1 MKRTALLMHI
11 PEQEAP
17 EKTSEFVTAVSQVAS
32 YDGQLYLN
40 IDLFYK
46 DVLKARYFADRMT
59 HACHVDGSWRTCKMY
74 NIARICMGKTVLKG
88 NETYFHHD
96 EWKWNS
102 TKDDN
107 IAYEYLG
114 KNLET
119 YEDDIGRTKYLNAIE
134 RKGKRIDEMMNRVPA
149 LPKDLENWLERK
161 VFTENYLFMKRK
173 KNRTD
178 YVCTSCG
185 HKGWKKI
192 GWKRNENTTCP
203 HCGAPVIAS
212 LRNGMIQRREPV
224 VVLQTMRE
232 NEWVERQLRAVCTW
246 AFEKKEI
253 EILEDIRAIIP
264 KNHTWGNVWYG
275 TYQEQDEFCQEFW
288 DTNRGNKRFYESYL
302 YPENLQE
309 VLPYGKLQHSGLDIL
324 ANKCKKINVNYFIT
338 TYHRRPWMEYWI
350 KAGLYRLA
358 TEVTR
363 IYGMWGNPKYIRTD
377 CKKLTENLRLNGN
390 RLHRLREIDG
400 GLDALEWLQYEEKRE
415 LSGKKIKISR
425 ESLEFLSAK
434 RVDTEDC
441 QKILNEL
448 GSVNRMVNYMKK
460 QKTSPNSV
468 AQIWADYLKMAQ
480 NEGLDV
486 TDDIVRLPKDLKA
499 RHDELV
505 ERINARRDAERVK
518 KEAEKYERL
527 DKKIV
532 KHLPEAKRYFWE
544 NKDYMIIPAG
554 RCEELINE
562 GKTLHHCVGAS
573 TRYMEKMAA
582 GESWILFLRKKKELE
597 KPYYTIEIS
606 MEDDKILQ
614 WYSEYDRKPDE
625 KQIKKIL
632 DAFKKSIRQ
641 KPERI
646 QIAV

>member
-46 DVLKARYFADRMT
+46 GVLKARYFADRMT

-102 TKDDN
+102 TKDNN

-119 YEDDIGRTKYLNAIE
+119 YENDIGRTKYLNAIE

-224 VVLQTMRE
+224 VVLQTMGE

-246 AFEKKEI
+246 DFGKKEI

-275 TYQEQDEFCQEFW
+275 TYREQDEFCQEFW
-288 DTNRGNKRFYESYL
+288 DTNRENKRFYESYL

-309 VLPYGKLQHSGLDIL
+309 VLPYGNLQHSGLDIL

-338 TYHRRPWMEYWI
+338 TYHGRSWMEYWI

-358 TEVTR
+358 MEVTGG
-363 IYGMWGNPKYIRTD
+363 YGMWGNPSYIKED
-377 CKKLTENLRLNGN
+377 EKKLSLCLRINGD
-390 RLHRLREIDG
+390 RVYRLRKLDG
-400 GLDALEWLQYEEKRE
+400 GLNALKWLQYEQET
-415 LSGKKIKISR
+415 GKKISQ
-425 ESLEFLSAK
+425 ESLEFLNGRAPEPS
-434 RVDTEDC
+434 DC
-441 QKILNEL
+441 REILKCL

-460 QKTSPNSV
+460 QKIAPSTLLETWN
-468 AQIWADYLKMAQ
+468 DYLRMAAG
-480 NEGLDV
+480 EGMDV
-486 TDDIVRLPKDLKA
+486 NDDIVRLPKDLKA

-505 ERINARRDAERVK
+505 ERINGRKEEKRLKE
-518 KEAEKYERL
+518 EAEKYRKL
-527 DKKIV
+527 NQKIME
-532 KHLPEAKRYFWE
+532 HLPEVKRYFWE
-544 NKDYMIIPAG
+544 NKDYIIIPAG
-554 RCEELINE
+554 KCEELVTE
-562 GKTLHHCVGAS
+562 GRKLHHCVGAS
-573 TRYMEKMAA
+573 TNYMEKMAE
-582 GESWILFLRKKKELE
+582 GKSWILFLRKKEDIK
-597 KPYYTIEIS
+597 KPYYTVEIS
-606 MEDDKILQ
+606 MEDDRIIQ
-614 WYSEYDRKPDE
+614 WYSEYDRKPDS
-625 KQIKKIL
+625 KKIQKVL
-632 DAFKKSIRQ
+632 KTFKDSIK

-646 QIAV
+646 RVAV

>member
-46 DVLKARYFADRMT
+46 GVLKARYFADRMT
-59 HACHVDGSWRTCKMY
+59 HACHVDGSWRTCKIY

-102 TKDDN
+102 TKDNN

-149 LPKDLENWLERK
+149 LPKDLETWLEQK
-161 VFTENYLFMKRK
+161 VFTENYLFMQRK

-185 HKGWKKI
+185 HKSWKKI

-224 VVLQTMRE
+224 VVLQTMGE

-246 AFEKKEI
+246 DFGKKEI

-275 TYQEQDEFCQEFW
+275 TYREQDEFCQEFW
-288 DTNRGNKRFYESYL
+288 DTNRENKRFYESYL

-309 VLPYGKLQHSGLDIL
+309 VLPYGNLQHSGLDIL

-338 TYHRRPWMEYWI
+338 TYHGRSWMEYWI

-358 TEVTR
+358 MEVTGV
-363 IYGMWGNPKYIRTD
+363 YGMWGNPSYIKED
-377 CKKLTENLRLNGN
+377 EKKLSLCLRINGD
-390 RLHRLREIDG
+390 RVYRLRKLDG
-400 GLDALEWLQYEEKRE
+400 GLNALKWLQYEQET
-415 LSGKKIKISR
+415 GKKISQ
-425 ESLEFLSAK
+425 ESLEFLNGRAPEPS
-434 RVDTEDC
+434 DC
-441 QKILNEL
+441 REILKCL

-460 QKTSPNSV
+460 QKIAPSTLLETWN
-468 AQIWADYLKMAQ
+468 DYLRMAAG
-480 NEGLDV
+480 EGMDV
-486 TDDIVRLPKDLKA
+486 NDDIVRLPKDLKA

-505 ERINARRDAERVK
+505 ERINGRKEEKRLKE
-518 KEAEKYERL
+518 EAEKYRKL
-527 DKKIV
+527 NQKIME
-532 KHLPEAKRYFWE
+532 HLPEVKRYFWE
-544 NKDYMIIPAG
+544 NKDYIIIPAG
-554 RCEELINE
+554 KCEELVTE
-562 GKTLHHCVGAS
+562 GRKLHHCVGAS
-573 TRYMEKMAA
+573 TNYMEKMAE
-582 GESWILFLRKKKELE
+582 GKSWILFLRKKEDIK
-597 KPYYTIEIS
+597 KPYYTVEIS
-606 MEDDKILQ
+606 MEDDRIIQ
-614 WYSEYDRKPDE
+614 WYSEYDRKPDS
-625 KQIKKIL
+625 KKIKKVL
-632 DAFKKSIRQ
+632 DAFKRNVKKS
-641 KPERI
+641 ERI
-646 QIAV
+646 KVAV

>member
-46 DVLKARYFADRMT
+46 GVLKARYFADRMT

-102 TKDDN
+102 TKDNN

-119 YEDDIGRTKYLNAIE
+119 YENDIGRTKYLNAIE

-149 LPKDLENWLERK
+149 LPKDLETWLEQK
-161 VFTENYLFMKRK
+161 VFTENYLFMQRK

-185 HKGWKKI
+185 HKSWKKI

-224 VVLQTMRE
+224 IVLQTMGE

-246 AFEKKEI
+246 DFGKKEI

-275 TYQEQDEFCQEFW
+275 TYREQDEFCQEFW
-288 DTNRGNKRFYESYL
+288 DTNRENKRFYESYL

-309 VLPYGKLQHSGLDIL
+309 VLPYGNLQHSGLDIL

-338 TYHRRPWMEYWI
+338 TYHGRSWMEYWI

-358 TEVTR
+358 MEVTGV
-363 IYGMWGNPKYIRTD
+363 YGMWGNPSYIKED
-377 CKKLTENLRLNGN
+377 EKKLSLCLRINGD
-390 RLHRLREIDG
+390 RVYRLRKLDG
-400 GLDALEWLQYEEKRE
+400 GLNALKWLQYEQET
-415 LSGKKIKISR
+415 GKKISQ
-425 ESLEFLSAK
+425 ESLEFLNGRAPEPS
-434 RVDTEDC
+434 DC
-441 QKILNEL
+441 REILKCL

-460 QKTSPNSV
+460 QKIAPSTLLETWN
-468 AQIWADYLKMAQ
+468 DYLRMAAG
-480 NEGLDV
+480 EGMDV
-486 TDDIVRLPKDLKA
+486 NDDIVRLPKDLKA

-505 ERINARRDAERVK
+505 ERINGRKEEKRLKE
-518 KEAEKYERL
+518 EAEKYRKL
-527 DKKIV
+527 NQKIME
-532 KHLPEAKRYFWE
+532 HLPEVKRYFWE
-544 NKDYMIIPAG
+544 NKDYIIIPAG
-554 RCEELINE
+554 KCEELVTE
-562 GKTLHHCVGAS
+562 GRKLHHCVGAS
-573 TRYMEKMAA
+573 TNYMEKMAE
-582 GESWILFLRKKKELE
+582 GKSWILFLRKKEDIK
-597 KPYYTIEIS
+597 KPYYTVEIS
-606 MEDDKILQ
+606 MEDDRIIQ
-614 WYSEYDRKPDE
+614 WYSEYDRKPDS
-625 KQIKKIL
+625 KKIQKVL
-632 DAFKKSIRQ
+632 KTFKDSIK

-646 QIAV
+646 RAAV

>member
-46 DVLKARYFADRMT
+46 GVLKARYFADRMT

-102 TKDDN
+102 TKDNN

-149 LPKDLENWLERK
+149 LPKDLETWLEQK
-161 VFTENYLFMKRK
+161 VFTENYLFMQRK

-185 HKGWKKI
+185 HKSWKKI

-212 LRNGMIQRREPV
+212 LRNGMIQKREPV
-224 VVLQTMRE
+224 VVLQTMGE

-246 AFEKKEI
+246 DFGKKEI

-275 TYQEQDEFCQEFW
+275 TYREQDEFCQEFW
-288 DTNRGNKRFYESYL
+288 DTNRENKRFYESYL

-309 VLPYGKLQHSGLDIL
+309 VLPYGNLQHSGLDIL

-338 TYHRRPWMEYWI
+338 TYHGRSWMEYWI

-358 TEVTR
+358 MEVTGV
-363 IYGMWGNPKYIRTD
+363 YGMWGNPSYIKED
-377 CKKLTENLRLNGN
+377 EKKLSLCLRINGD
-390 RLHRLREIDG
+390 RVYRLRKLDG
-400 GLDALEWLQYEEKRE
+400 GINALKWLQYEQET
-415 LSGKKIKISR
+415 GKKITQ
-425 ESLEFLSAK
+425 ESLEFLNGRAPEPS
-434 RVDTEDC
+434 DC
-441 QKILNEL
+441 REILKCL

-460 QKTSPNSV
+460 QKIAPSTLPETWN
-468 AQIWADYLKMAQ
+468 DYLRMAAG
-480 NEGLDV
+480 EGMDV
-486 TDDIVRLPKDLKA
+486 NDDIVRLPKDLKA

-505 ERINARRDAERVK
+505 ERINGRKEEKRLKE
-518 KEAEKYERL
+518 EAEKYRKL
-527 DKKIV
+527 NQKIME
-532 KHLPEAKRYFWE
+532 HLPEVKRYFWE
-544 NKDYMIIPAG
+544 NKDYIIIPAG
-554 RCEELINE
+554 KCEELVTE
-562 GKTLHHCVGAS
+562 GRKLHHCVGAS
-573 TRYMEKMAA
+573 TNYMEKMAE
-582 GESWILFLRKKKELE
+582 GKSWILFLRKKEDIK
-597 KPYYTIEIS
+597 KPYYTVEIS
-606 MEDDKILQ
+606 MEDDRIIQ
-614 WYSEYDRKPDE
+614 WYSEYDRKPDS
-625 KQIKKIL
+625 KKIKKVL
-632 DAFKKSIRQ
+632 DAFKRNVKKS
-641 KPERI
+641 ERI
-646 QIAV
+646 KVAV

>member
-46 DVLKARYFADRMT
+46 GVLKARYFADRMT
-59 HACHVDGSWRTCKMY
+59 HACHVDGSWRTCKIY

-102 TKDDN
+102 TKDNN

-149 LPKDLENWLERK
+149 LPKDLETWLEQK
-161 VFTENYLFMKRK
+161 VFTENYLFMQRK

-185 HKGWKKI
+185 HKSWKKI

-224 VVLQTMRE
+224 VVLQTMGE

-246 AFEKKEI
+246 DFGKKEI

-275 TYQEQDEFCQEFW
+275 TYREQDEFCQEFW
-288 DTNRGNKRFYESYL
+288 DTNRENKRFYESYL

-309 VLPYGKLQHSGLDIL
+309 VLPYGNLQHSGLDIL

-338 TYHRRPWMEYWI
+338 TYHGRSWMEYWI

-358 TEVTR
+358 MEVTGV
-363 IYGMWGNPKYIRTD
+363 YGMWGNPSYIKED
-377 CKKLTENLRLNGN
+377 EKKLSLCLRINGD
-390 RLHRLREIDG
+390 RVYRLRKLDG
-400 GLDALEWLQYEEKRE
+400 GLNALKWLQYEQET
-415 LSGKKIKISR
+415 GTKISQ
-425 ESLEFLSAK
+425 ESLEFLNGRAPEPS
-434 RVDTEDC
+434 DC
-441 QKILNEL
+441 REILKCL

-460 QKTSPNSV
+460 QKIAPSTLLETWN
-468 AQIWADYLKMAQ
+468 DYLRMAAG
-480 NEGLDV
+480 EGMDV
-486 TDDIVRLPKDLKA
+486 NDDIVRLPKDLKA

-505 ERINARRDAERVK
+505 ERINGRKEEKRLKE
-518 KEAEKYERL
+518 EAEKYRKL
-527 DKKIV
+527 NQKIME
-532 KHLPEAKRYFWE
+532 HLPEVKRYFWE
-544 NKDYMIIPAG
+544 NKDYIIIPAG
-554 RCEELINE
+554 KCEELVTE
-562 GKTLHHCVGAS
+562 GRKLHHCVGAS
-573 TRYMEKMAA
+573 TNYMEKMAE
-582 GESWILFLRKKKELE
+582 GKSWILFLRKKEDIK
-597 KPYYTIEIS
+597 KPYYTVEIS
-606 MEDDKILQ
+606 MEDDRIIQ
-614 WYSEYDRKPDE
+614 WYSEYDRKPDS
-625 KQIKKIL
+625 KKIKKVL
-632 DAFKKSIRQ
+632 DAFKRNVKKS
-641 KPERI
+641 ERI
-646 QIAV
+646 KVAV

>member
-46 DVLKARYFADRMT
+46 GVLKARYFADRMT

-102 TKDDN
+102 TKDNN

-149 LPKDLENWLERK
+149 LPKDLETWLEQK
-161 VFTENYLFMKRK
+161 VFTENYLFMQRK

-185 HKGWKKI
+185 HKSWKKI

-212 LRNGMIQRREPV
+212 LRNGMIQKREPV
-224 VVLQTMRE
+224 VVLQTMGE

-246 AFEKKEI
+246 DFGKKEI

-275 TYQEQDEFCQEFW
+275 TYREQDEFCQEFW
-288 DTNRGNKRFYESYL
+288 DTNRENKRFYESYL

-309 VLPYGKLQHSGLDIL
+309 VLPYGNLQHSGLDIL

-338 TYHRRPWMEYWI
+338 TYQRRSWMEYWI

-358 TEVTR
+358 MEVTAA
-363 IYGMWGNPKYIRTD
+363 YGMRGNPSYIKED
-377 CKKLTENLRLNGN
+377 EKKLSLCLRINGD
-390 RLHRLREIDG
+390 RVYRLRKLDG
-400 GLDALEWLQYEEKRE
+400 GINDLKWLQYEQET
-415 LSGKKIKISR
+415 GKKITQ
-425 ESLEFLSAK
+425 ESLEFLNGRAPEPS
-434 RVDTEDC
+434 DC
-441 QKILNEL
+441 REILKCL

-460 QKTSPNSV
+460 QKIAPSTLLETWN
-468 AQIWADYLKMAQ
+468 DYLRMAAG
-480 NEGLDV
+480 EGMDV
-486 TDDIVRLPKDLKA
+486 NDDIVRLPKDLKA

-505 ERINARRDAERVK
+505 ERINGRKEEKRLKE
-518 KEAEKYERL
+518 EAEKYRKL
-527 DKKIV
+527 NQKIME
-532 KHLPEAKRYFWE
+532 HLPEVKRYFWE
-544 NKDYMIIPAG
+544 NKDYIIIPAG
-554 RCEELINE
+554 KCEELVTE
-562 GKTLHHCVGAS
+562 GRKLHHCVGAS
-573 TRYMEKMAA
+573 TNYMEKMAE
-582 GESWILFLRKKKELE
+582 GKSWILFLRKKEDIK
-597 KPYYTIEIS
+597 KPYYTVEIS
-606 MEDDKILQ
+606 MEDDRIIQ
-614 WYSEYDRKPDE
+614 WYSEYDRKPDS
-625 KQIKKIL
+625 KKIKKVL
-632 DAFKKSIRQ
+632 DAFKRNVKKS
-641 KPERI
+641 ERI
-646 QIAV
+646 KVAV

>member
-46 DVLKARYFADRMT
+46 GVLKARYFADRMT

-102 TKDDN
+102 TKDNN

-119 YEDDIGRTKYLNAIE
+119 YENDIGQTKYLNAIE

-149 LPKDLENWLERK
+149 LPKDLETWLEQK
-161 VFTENYLFMKRK
+161 VFTENYLYMQRK

-185 HKGWKKI
+185 HKSWKKI

-224 VVLQTMRE
+224 VVLQTMGE

-246 AFEKKEI
+246 DFGKKEI

-275 TYQEQDEFCQEFW
+275 TYREQDEFCQEFW
-288 DTNRGNKRFYESYL
+288 DTNRENKRFYESYL

-309 VLPYGKLQHSGLDIL
+309 VLPYGNLQHSGLDIL

-338 TYHRRPWMEYWI
+338 TYHGRSWMEYWI

-358 TEVTR
+358 MEVTGV
-363 IYGMWGNPKYIRTD
+363 YGMWGNPSYIKED
-377 CKKLTENLRLNGN
+377 EKKLSLCLRINGD
-390 RLHRLREIDG
+390 RVYRLRKLDG
-400 GLDALEWLQYEEKRE
+400 GLNALKWLQYEQET
-415 LSGKKIKISR
+415 GKKISQ
-425 ESLEFLSAK
+425 ESLEFLNGRAPEPS
-434 RVDTEDC
+434 DC
-441 QKILNEL
+441 REILKCL

-460 QKTSPNSV
+460 QKIAPSTLLETWN
-468 AQIWADYLKMAQ
+468 DYLRMAAG
-480 NEGLDV
+480 EGMDV
-486 TDDIVRLPKDLKA
+486 NDDIVRLPKDLKA

-505 ERINARRDAERVK
+505 ERINGRKEEKRLKE
-518 KEAEKYERL
+518 EAEKYRKL
-527 DKKIV
+527 NQKIMA
-532 KHLPEAKRYFWE
+532 HLPEVKRYFWE
-544 NKDYMIIPAG
+544 NKDYIIIPAG
-554 RCEELINE
+554 KCEELVTE
-562 GKTLHHCVGAS
+562 GRKLHHCVGAS
-573 TRYMEKMAA
+573 TNYMEKMAE
-582 GESWILFLRKKKELE
+582 GKSWILFLRKKEDIK
-597 KPYYTIEIS
+597 KPYYTVEIS
-606 MEDDKILQ
+606 MEDDRIIQ
-614 WYSEYDRKPDE
+614 WYSEYDRKPDS
-625 KQIKKIL
+625 KKIQKVL
-632 DAFKKSIRQ
+632 KTFKDSIK

-646 QIAV
+646 RVAV

>member
-46 DVLKARYFADRMT
+46 GVLKARYFADRMT

-102 TKDDN
+102 TKDNN

-149 LPKDLENWLERK
+149 LPKDLKTWLEQK
-161 VFTENYLFMKRK
+161 VFTENYLFMQRK

-178 YVCTSCG
+178 YVCTSCR
-185 HKGWKKI
+185 HKSWKKI

-224 VVLQTMRE
+224 VVLQTMGE

-246 AFEKKEI
+246 DFGKKEI

-275 TYQEQDEFCQEFW
+275 TYREQDEFCQEFW
-288 DTNRGNKRFYESYL
+288 DTNRENKRFYESYL

-309 VLPYGKLQHSGLDIL
+309 VLPYGNLQHSGLDIL

-338 TYHRRPWMEYWI
+338 TYHGRSWMEYWI

-358 TEVTR
+358 MEVTGV
-363 IYGMWGNPKYIRTD
+363 YGMWGNPSYIKED
-377 CKKLTENLRLNGN
+377 EKKLSLCLRINGD
-390 RLHRLREIDG
+390 RVYRLRKLDG
-400 GLDALEWLQYEEKRE
+400 GLNALKWLQYEQET
-415 LSGKKIKISR
+415 GKKISQ
-425 ESLEFLSAK
+425 ESLEFLNGRAPEPS
-434 RVDTEDC
+434 DC
-441 QKILNEL
+441 REILKCL

-460 QKTSPNSV
+460 QKIAPSTLLETWN
-468 AQIWADYLKMAQ
+468 DYLRMAAG
-480 NEGLDV
+480 EGMDV
-486 TDDIVRLPKDLKA
+486 NDDIVRLPKDLKA

-505 ERINARRDAERVK
+505 ERINGRKEEKRLKE
-518 KEAEKYERL
+518 EAEKYRKL
-527 DKKIV
+527 NQKIME
-532 KHLPEAKRYFWE
+532 HLPEVKRYFWE
-544 NKDYMIIPAG
+544 NKDYIIIPAG
-554 RCEELINE
+554 KCEELVTE
-562 GKTLHHCVGAS
+562 GRKLHHCVGAS
-573 TRYMEKMAA
+573 TNYMEKMAE
-582 GESWILFLRKKKELE
+582 GKSWILFLRKKEDIK
-597 KPYYTIEIS
+597 KPYYTVEIS
-606 MEDDKILQ
+606 MEDDRIIQ
-614 WYSEYDRKPDE
+614 WYSEYDRKPDS
-625 KQIKKIL
+625 KKIKKVL
-632 DAFKKSIRQ
+632 DAFKRNVKKS
-641 KPERI
+641 ERI
-646 QIAV
+646 KVAV

>member
-46 DVLKARYFADRMT
+46 GVLKARYFADRMT

-102 TKDDN
+102 TKDNN

-149 LPKDLENWLERK
+149 LPKDLKTWLEQK
-161 VFTENYLFMKRK
+161 VFTENYLFMQRK

-185 HKGWKKI
+185 HKSWKKI

-224 VVLQTMRE
+224 VVLQTMGE

-246 AFEKKEI
+246 DFGKKEI

-275 TYQEQDEFCQEFW
+275 TYREQDEFCQEFW
-288 DTNRGNKRFYESYL
+288 DTNRENKRFYESYL

-309 VLPYGKLQHSGLDIL
+309 VLPYGNLQHSGLDIL

-338 TYHRRPWMEYWI
+338 TYHGRSWMEYWI

-358 TEVTR
+358 MEVTGG
-363 IYGMWGNPKYIRTD
+363 YGMWGNPSYIKED
-377 CKKLTENLRLNGN
+377 EKKLSLCLRINGD
-390 RLHRLREIDG
+390 RVYRLRKLDG
-400 GLDALEWLQYEEKRE
+400 GINALKWLQYEQET
-415 LSGKKIKISR
+415 GKKISQ
-425 ESLEFLSAK
+425 ESLEFLNGRAPEPS
-434 RVDTEDC
+434 DC
-441 QKILNEL
+441 REILKCL

-460 QKTSPNSV
+460 QKIAPSTLLETWN
-468 AQIWADYLKMAQ
+468 DYLRMAAG
-480 NEGLDV
+480 EGMDV
-486 TDDIVRLPKDLKA
+486 NDDIVRLPKDLKA

-505 ERINARRDAERVK
+505 ERINGRKEEKRLKE
-518 KEAEKYERL
+518 EAEKYRKL
-527 DKKIV
+527 NQKIME
-532 KHLPEAKRYFWE
+532 HLPEVKRYFWE
-544 NKDYMIIPAG
+544 NKDYIIIPAG
-554 RCEELINE
+554 KCEELVTE
-562 GKTLHHCVGAS
+562 GRKLHHCVGAS
-573 TRYMEKMAA
+573 TNYMEKMAE
-582 GESWILFLRKKKELE
+582 GKSWILFLRKKEDIK
-597 KPYYTIEIS
+597 KPYYTVEIS
-606 MEDDKILQ
+606 MEDDRIIQ
-614 WYSEYDRKPDE
+614 WYSEYDRKPDS
-625 KQIKKIL
+625 KKIQKVL
-632 DAFKKSIRQ
+632 KTFKDSIK

-646 QIAV
+646 RVAV

>member
-46 DVLKARYFADRMT
+46 GVLKARYFADRMT

-102 TKDDN
+102 TKDNN

-119 YEDDIGRTKYLNAIE
+119 YENDIGRTKYLNAIE

-149 LPKDLENWLERK
+149 LPKDLETWLEQK
-161 VFTENYLFMKRK
+161 VFTENYLFMQRK

-185 HKGWKKI
+185 HKSWKKI

-224 VVLQTMRE
+224 VVLQTMGE

-246 AFEKKEI
+246 DFGKKEI

-275 TYQEQDEFCQEFW
+275 TYREQDEFCQEFW
-288 DTNRGNKRFYESYL
+288 DTNRENKRFYESYL

-309 VLPYGKLQHSGLDIL
+309 VLPYGNLQHSGLDIL

-338 TYHRRPWMEYWI
+338 TYHGRSWMEYWI

-358 TEVTR
+358 MEVTGV
-363 IYGMWGNPKYIRTD
+363 YGMWGNPSYIKED
-377 CKKLTENLRLNGN
+377 EKKLSLCLRINGD
-390 RLHRLREIDG
+390 RVYRLRKLDG
-400 GLDALEWLQYEEKRE
+400 GLNALKWLQYEQET
-415 LSGKKIKISR
+415 GKKISQ
-425 ESLEFLSAK
+425 ESLEFLNGRAPEPS
-434 RVDTEDC
+434 DC
-441 QKILNEL
+441 REILKCL

-460 QKTSPNSV
+460 QKIAPSTLLETWN
-468 AQIWADYLKMAQ
+468 DYLRMAAG
-480 NEGLDV
+480 EGMDV
-486 TDDIVRLPKDLKA
+486 NDDIVRLPKDLKA

-505 ERINARRDAERVK
+505 ERINGRKEEKRLKE
-518 KEAEKYERL
+518 EAEKYRKL
-527 DKKIV
+527 NQKIME
-532 KHLPEAKRYFWE
+532 HLPEVKRYFWE
-544 NKDYMIIPAG
+544 NKDYIIIPAG
-554 RCEELINE
+554 KCEELVTE
-562 GKTLHHCVGAS
+562 GRKLHHCVGAS
-573 TRYMEKMAA
+573 TNYMEKMAA
-582 GESWILFLRKKKELE
+582 GESWILFLRKKQELK
-597 KPYYTIEIS
+597 KPYYTIEIR
-606 MEDDKILQ
+606 MEDDRILQ

-632 DAFKKSIRQ
+632 DTFRKSIRK

>member
-46 DVLKARYFADRMT
+46 GALKARYFADRMT

-102 TKDDN
+102 TKDNN

-149 LPKDLENWLERK
+149 LPKDLETWLEQK

-185 HKGWKKI
+185 HKGWKKN

-224 VVLQTMRE
+224 VVLQTMGE

-246 AFEKKEI
+246 DFGKKEI

-275 TYQEQDEFCQEFW
+275 TYREQDEFCQEFW
-288 DTNRGNKRFYESYL
+288 DTNRENKRFYESYL

-309 VLPYGKLQHSGLDIL
+309 VLPYGNLQHSGLDIL

-338 TYHRRPWMEYWI
+338 TYHGRSWMEYWI

-358 TEVTR
+358 MEVTGV
-363 IYGMWGNPKYIRTD
+363 YGMWGNPSYIKED
-377 CKKLTENLRLNGN
+377 EKKLSLCLRINGN
-390 RLHRLREIDG
+390 RVYRLRKLDG
-400 GLDALEWLQYEEKRE
+400 GLNALKWLQYEQET
-415 LSGKKIKISR
+415 GKKISQ
-425 ESLEFLSAK
+425 ESLEFLNGRAPEPS
-434 RVDTEDC
+434 DC
-441 QKILNEL
+441 REILKCL

-460 QKTSPNSV
+460 QKIAPSTLLETWN
-468 AQIWADYLKMAQ
+468 DYLRMAAG
-480 NEGLDV
+480 EGMDV
-486 TDDIVRLPKDLKA
+486 NDDIVRLPKDLKA

-505 ERINARRDAERVK
+505 ERINGRKEEKRLKE
-518 KEAEKYERL
+518 EAEKYRKL
-527 DKKIV
+527 NQKIME
-532 KHLPEAKRYFWE
+532 HLPEVKRYFWE
-544 NKDYMIIPAG
+544 NKDYIIIPAG
-554 RCEELINE
+554 KCEELVTE
-562 GKTLHHCVGAS
+562 GRKLHHCVGAS
-573 TRYMEKMAA
+573 TNYMEKMAE
-582 GESWILFLRKKKELE
+582 GKSWILFLRKKEDIK
-597 KPYYTIEIS
+597 KPYYTVEIS
-606 MEDDKILQ
+606 MEDDRIIQ
-614 WYSEYDRKPDE
+614 WYSEYDRKPDS
-625 KQIKKIL
+625 KKIQKVL
-632 DAFKKSIRQ
+632 KTFKDSIK

-646 QIAV
+646 RVAV

>member
-46 DVLKARYFADRMT
+46 GVLRARYFADRMT

-102 TKDDN
+102 TKDNN

-149 LPKDLENWLERK
+149 LPKDLETWLEQK
-161 VFTENYLFMKRK
+161 VFTENYLYMQRK

-185 HKGWKKI
+185 HKSWKKI

-224 VVLQTMRE
+224 VVLQTMGK

-246 AFEKKEI
+246 DFGKKEI

-275 TYQEQDEFCQEFW
+275 TYREQDEFCQEFW
-288 DTNRGNKRFYESYL
+288 DTNRENKRFYESYL

-309 VLPYGKLQHSGLDIL
+309 VLPYGNLQHSGLDIL

-338 TYHRRPWMEYWI
+338 TYHGRSWMEYWI

-358 TEVTR
+358 MEVTGV
-363 IYGMWGNPKYIRTD
+363 YGMWGNPSYIKED
-377 CKKLTENLRLNGN
+377 EKKLSLCLRINGD
-390 RLHRLREIDG
+390 RVYRLRKLDG
-400 GLDALEWLQYEEKRE
+400 GLNALKWLQYEQET
-415 LSGKKIKISR
+415 GKKISQ
-425 ESLEFLSAK
+425 ESLEFLNGRAPEPS
-434 RVDTEDC
+434 DC
-441 QKILNEL
+441 REILKCL

-460 QKTSPNSV
+460 QKIAPSTLLETWN
-468 AQIWADYLKMAQ
+468 DYLRMAAG
-480 NEGLDV
+480 EGMDV
-486 TDDIVRLPKDLKA
+486 NDDIVRLPKDLKA

-505 ERINARRDAERVK
+505 ERINGRKEEKRLKE
-518 KEAEKYERL
+518 EAEKYRKL
-527 DKKIV
+527 NQKIME
-532 KHLPEAKRYFWE
+532 HLPEVKRYFWE
-544 NKDYMIIPAG
+544 NKDYIIIPAG
-554 RCEELINE
+554 KCEELVTE
-562 GKTLHHCVGAS
+562 GRKLHHCVGTS
-573 TRYMEKMAA
+573 TNYMEKMAE
-582 GESWILFLRKKKELE
+582 GKSWILFLRKKEDIK
-597 KPYYTIEIS
+597 KPYYTVEIS
-606 MEDDKILQ
+606 MEDDRIIQ
-614 WYSEYDRKPDE
+614 WYSEYDRKPDS
-625 KQIKKIL
+625 KKIKKVL
-632 DAFKKSIRQ
+632 DEFKRNVK

-646 QIAV
+646 KVAV

>member
-46 DVLKARYFADRMT
+46 GVLKARYFADRMT

-102 TKDDN
+102 TKDNN

-149 LPKDLENWLERK
+149 LPKDLETWLEQK
-161 VFTENYLFMKRK
+161 VFTENYLFMQRK

-185 HKGWKKI
+185 HKSWKKI

-212 LRNGMIQRREPV
+212 LRNGMIQKREPV
-224 VVLQTMRE
+224 VVLQTMGE

-246 AFEKKEI
+246 DFGKKEI

-275 TYQEQDEFCQEFW
+275 TYREQDEFCQEFW
-288 DTNRGNKRFYESYL
+288 DTNRENKRFYESYL

-309 VLPYGKLQHSGLDIL
+309 VLPYGNLQHSGLDIL

-338 TYHRRPWMEYWI
+338 TYHGRSWMEYWI

-358 TEVTR
+358 MEVTGV
-363 IYGMWGNPKYIRTD
+363 YGMWGNPSYIKED
-377 CKKLTENLRLNGN
+377 EKKLSLCLRINGD
-390 RLHRLREIDG
+390 RVYRLRKLDG
-400 GLDALEWLQYEEKRE
+400 GINALKWLQYEQET
-415 LSGKKIKISR
+415 GKKITQ
-425 ESLEFLSAK
+425 ESLEFLNGRAPEPS
-434 RVDTEDC
+434 DC
-441 QKILNEL
+441 REILKCL

-460 QKTSPNSV
+460 QKIAPSTLLETWN
-468 AQIWADYLKMAQ
+468 DYLRMAAG
-480 NEGLDV
+480 EGMDV
-486 TDDIVRLPKDLKA
+486 NDDIVRLPKDLKA

-505 ERINARRDAERVK
+505 ERINGRKEEKRLKE
-518 KEAEKYERL
+518 EAEKYRKL
-527 DKKIV
+527 NQKIME
-532 KHLPEAKRYFWE
+532 HLPEVKRYFWE
-544 NKDYMIIPAG
+544 NKDYIIIPAG
-554 RCEELINE
+554 KCEELVTE
-562 GKTLHHCVGAS
+562 GRKLHHCVGAS
-573 TRYMEKMAA
+573 TNYMEKMAE
-582 GESWILFLRKKKELE
+582 GKSWILFLRKKEDIK
-597 KPYYTIEIS
+597 KPYYTVEIS
-606 MEDDKILQ
+606 MEDDRIIQ
-614 WYSEYDRKPDE
+614 WYSEYDRKPDS
-625 KQIKKIL
+625 KKIKKVL
-632 DAFKKSIRQ
+632 DAFKRNVKKS
-641 KPERI
+641 ERI
-646 QIAV
+646 KVAV

>member
-1 MKRTALLMHI
+1 MHI

-17 EKTSEFVTAVSQVAS
+17 EKTSEFVTAVSQVAN

-46 DVLKARYFADRMT
+46 GVLKARYFADRMT
-59 HACHVDGSWRTCKMY
+59 HACHVDGSWRTCKIY

-102 TKDDN
+102 TKDNN

-114 KNLET
+114 KKLET

-149 LPKDLENWLERK
+149 LPKDLETWLEQK
-161 VFTENYLFMKRK
+161 VFTENYLFMQRK

-185 HKGWKKI
+185 HKSWKKI

-224 VVLQTMRE
+224 VVLQTMGE

-246 AFEKKEI
+246 DFGKKEI

-275 TYQEQDEFCQEFW
+275 TYREQDEFCQEFW
-288 DTNRGNKRFYESYL
+288 DTNRENKRFYESYL

-309 VLPYGKLQHSGLDIL
+309 VLPYGNLQHSGLDIL

-338 TYHRRPWMEYWI
+338 TYHGRSWMEYWI

-358 TEVTR
+358 MEVTGV
-363 IYGMWGNPKYIRTD
+363 YGMWGNPSYIKED
-377 CKKLTENLRLNGN
+377 EKKLSLCLRINGD
-390 RLHRLREIDG
+390 RVYRLRKLDG
-400 GLDALEWLQYEEKRE
+400 GLNALKWLQYEQET
-415 LSGKKIKISR
+415 GKKISQ
-425 ESLEFLSAK
+425 ESLEFLNGRAPEPS
-434 RVDTEDC
+434 DC
-441 QKILNEL
+441 REILKCL

-460 QKTSPNSV
+460 QKIAPSTLLETWN
-468 AQIWADYLKMAQ
+468 DYLRMAAG
-480 NEGLDV
+480 EGMDV
-486 TDDIVRLPKDLKA
+486 NDDIVRLPKDLKA

-505 ERINARRDAERVK
+505 ERINGRKEEKRLKE
-518 KEAEKYERL
+518 EAEKYRKL
-527 DKKIV
+527 NQKIME
-532 KHLPEAKRYFWE
+532 HLPEVKRYFWE
-544 NKDYMIIPAG
+544 NKDYIIIPAG
-554 RCEELINE
+554 KCEELVTE
-562 GKTLHHCVGAS
+562 GRKLHHCVGAS
-573 TRYMEKMAA
+573 TNYMEKMAE
-582 GESWILFLRKKKELE
+582 GKSWILFLRKKEDIK
-597 KPYYTIEIS
+597 KPYYTVEIS
-606 MEDDKILQ
+606 MEDDRIIQ
-614 WYSEYDRKPDE
+614 WYSEYDRKPDS
-625 KQIKKIL
+625 KKIKKVL
-632 DAFKKSIRQ
+632 DAFKRNVKKS
-641 KPERI
+641 ERI
-646 QIAV
+646 KVAV

>member
-17 EKTSEFVTAVSQVAS
+17 EKTSEFVTAVSQVAN

-46 DVLKARYFADRMT
+46 GVLKARYFADRMT
-59 HACHVDGSWRTCKMY
+59 HACHVDGSWRTCKIY

-102 TKDDN
+102 TKDNN

-114 KNLET
+114 KKLET

-149 LPKDLENWLERK
+149 LPKDLETWLEQK
-161 VFTENYLFMKRK
+161 VFTENYLFMQRK

-185 HKGWKKI
+185 HKSWKKI

-224 VVLQTMRE
+224 VVLQTMGE

-246 AFEKKEI
+246 DFGKKEI
-253 EILEDIRAIIP
+253 EILEDIRAIFP

-275 TYQEQDEFCQEFW
+275 TYREQDEFCQEFW
-288 DTNRGNKRFYESYL
+288 DTNRENKRFYESYL

-309 VLPYGKLQHSGLDIL
+309 VLPYGNLQHSGLDIL

-338 TYHRRPWMEYWI
+338 TYHGRSWMEYWI

-358 TEVTR
+358 MEVTGV
-363 IYGMWGNPKYIRTD
+363 YGMWGNPSYIKED
-377 CKKLTENLRLNGN
+377 EKKLSLCLRINGD
-390 RLHRLREIDG
+390 RVYRLRKLDG
-400 GLDALEWLQYEEKRE
+400 GLNALKWLQYEQET
-415 LSGKKIKISR
+415 GKKISQ
-425 ESLEFLSAK
+425 ESLEFLNGRAPEPS
-434 RVDTEDC
+434 DC
-441 QKILNEL
+441 REILKCL

-460 QKTSPNSV
+460 QKIAPSTLLETWN
-468 AQIWADYLKMAQ
+468 DYLRMAAG
-480 NEGLDV
+480 EGMDV
-486 TDDIVRLPKDLKA
+486 NDDIVRLPKDLKA

-505 ERINARRDAERVK
+505 ERINGRKEEKRLKE
-518 KEAEKYERL
+518 EAEKYRKL
-527 DKKIV
+527 NQKIME
-532 KHLPEAKRYFWE
+532 HLPEVKRYFWE
-544 NKDYMIIPAG
+544 NKDYIIIPAG
-554 RCEELINE
+554 KCEELVTE
-562 GKTLHHCVGAS
+562 GRKLHHCVGAS
-573 TRYMEKMAA
+573 TNYMEKMAE
-582 GESWILFLRKKKELE
+582 GKSWILFLRKKEDIK
-597 KPYYTIEIS
+597 KPYYTVEIS
-606 MEDDKILQ
+606 MEDDRIIQ
-614 WYSEYDRKPDE
+614 WYSEYDRKPDS
-625 KQIKKIL
+625 KKIKKVL
-632 DAFKKSIRQ
+632 DAFKRNVKKS
-641 KPERI
+641 ERI
-646 QIAV
+646 KVAV

>member
-102 TKDDN
+102 TKDNN

-212 LRNGMIQRREPV
+212 LRNVMIQRREPV
-224 VVLQTMRE
+224 VVLQTMGE

-246 AFEKKEI
+246 AFGKKEI

-338 TYHRRPWMEYWI
+338 TYHGRPWMEYWI

-363 IYGMWGNPKYIRTD
+363 IYGMWGNPSYIKED
-377 CKKLTENLRLNGN
+377 EKKLSLCLRINGD
-390 RLHRLREIDG
+390 RVYRLRKLDG
-400 GLDALEWLQYEEKRE
+400 GLNALKWLQYEQETK
-415 LSGKKIKISR
+415 KKISQQ
-425 ESLEFLSAK
+425 SLEFLSGRAP
-434 RVDTEDC
+434 EPSDC
-441 QKILNEL
+441 REILKCL
-448 GSVNRMVNYMKK
+448 GSVNRMANYMKK
-460 QKTSPNSV
+460 QKIAPSTLIETWN
-468 AQIWADYLKMAQ
+468 DYLRMAAA
-480 NEGLDV
+480 EGMDV
-486 TDDIVRLPKDLKA
+486 NDDIVRLPKDLKA

-505 ERINARRDAERVK
+505 ERINGRKEEKRLKE
-518 KEAEKYERL
+518 EAEKYRKL
-527 DKKIV
+527 NQKIM

-554 RCEELINE
+554 KCEELVAE
-562 GKTLHHCVGAS
+562 GRKLHHCVGAS
-573 TRYMEKMAA
+573 TNYMEKMAEA
-582 GESWILFLRKKKELE
+582 ESWILFLRKKEDIQ

-606 MEDDKILQ
+606 MKDDRIIQ
-614 WYSEYDRKPDE
+614 WYSEYDRKPDS
-625 KQIKKIL
+625 KKIQKVL
-632 DAFKKSIRQ
+632 DAFKRNVKKS
-641 KPERI
+641 ERI
-646 QIAV
+646 KVAV

>member
-46 DVLKARYFADRMT
+46 GVLRARYFADRMT

-88 NETYFHHD
+88 NETYFYHD

-102 TKDDN
+102 TEDNN

-114 KNLET
+114 KNLEY
-119 YEDDIGRTKYLNAIE
+119 YENDIGRTKYLNAIE

-149 LPKDLENWLERK
+149 LPKDLETWLEQK
-161 VFTENYLFMKRK
+161 VFTENYLFMQRK

-185 HKGWKKI
+185 HKSWKKI

-224 VVLQTMRE
+224 VVLQTMGE

-246 AFEKKEI
+246 DFGKKEI

-275 TYQEQDEFCQEFW
+275 TYREQDEFCQEFW
-288 DTNRGNKRFYESYL
+288 DTNRENKRFYESYL

-309 VLPYGKLQHSGLDIL
+309 VLPYGNLQHSGLDIL

-338 TYHRRPWMEYWI
+338 TYHGRSWMEYWI

-358 TEVTR
+358 MEVTGV
-363 IYGMWGNPKYIRTD
+363 YGMWGNPSYIKED
-377 CKKLTENLRLNGN
+377 EKKLSLCLRINGD
-390 RLHRLREIDG
+390 RVYRLRKLDG
-400 GLDALEWLQYEEKRE
+400 GLNALKWLQYEQET
-415 LSGKKIKISR
+415 GKKISQ
-425 ESLEFLSAK
+425 ESLEFLNGRAPEPS
-434 RVDTEDC
+434 DC
-441 QKILNEL
+441 REILKCL

-460 QKTSPNSV
+460 QKIAPSTLLETWN
-468 AQIWADYLKMAQ
+468 DYLRMAAG
-480 NEGLDV
+480 EGMDV
-486 TDDIVRLPKDLKA
+486 NDDIVRLPKDLKA

-505 ERINARRDAERVK
+505 ERINGRKEEKRLKE
-518 KEAEKYERL
+518 EAEKYRKL
-527 DKKIV
+527 NQKIME
-532 KHLPEAKRYFWE
+532 HLPEVKRYFWE
-544 NKDYMIIPAG
+544 NKDYIIIPAG
-554 RCEELINE
+554 KCEELVTE
-562 GKTLHHCVGAS
+562 GRKLHHCVGAS
-573 TRYMEKMAA
+573 TNYMEKMAE
-582 GESWILFLRKKKELE
+582 GKSWILFLRKKEDIK
-597 KPYYTIEIS
+597 KPYYTVEIS
-606 MEDDKILQ
+606 MEDDRIIQ
-614 WYSEYDRKPDE
+614 WYSEYDRKPDS
-625 KQIKKIL
+625 KKIKKVL
-632 DAFKKSIRQ
+632 DAFKRNVKKS
-641 KPERI
+641 ERI
-646 QIAV
+646 KVAV

>member
-46 DVLKARYFADRMT
+46 GVLKARYFADRMT

-74 NIARICMGKTVLKG
+74 NIARICMGKTVLKS

-102 TKDDN
+102 TKDNN

-149 LPKDLENWLERK
+149 LPKDLETWLEQK
-161 VFTENYLFMKRK
+161 VFTENYLFMQRK

-185 HKGWKKI
+185 HKSWKKI

-224 VVLQTMRE
+224 VVLQTMGE

-246 AFEKKEI
+246 DFGKKEI
-253 EILEDIRAIIP
+253 EILEDIRVIIP

-275 TYQEQDEFCQEFW
+275 TYREQDEFCQEFW
-288 DTNRGNKRFYESYL
+288 DTNRENKIFYESYL

-309 VLPYGKLQHSGLDIL
+309 VLPYGNLQHSGLDIL

-338 TYHRRPWMEYWI
+338 TYHGRSWMEYWI

-358 TEVTR
+358 MEVTGV
-363 IYGMWGNPKYIRTD
+363 YGMWGNPSYIKED
-377 CKKLTENLRLNGN
+377 EKKLSLCLRINGD
-390 RLHRLREIDG
+390 RVYRLRKLDG
-400 GLDALEWLQYEEKRE
+400 GINALKWLQYEQET
-415 LSGKKIKISR
+415 GKKISQ
-425 ESLEFLSAK
+425 ESLEFLNGRAPEPS
-434 RVDTEDC
+434 DC
-441 QKILNEL
+441 REILKCL

-460 QKTSPNSV
+460 QKIAPSTLLETWN
-468 AQIWADYLKMAQ
+468 DYLRMAAG
-480 NEGLDV
+480 EGMDV
-486 TDDIVRLPKDLKA
+486 NDDIVRLPKDLKA

-505 ERINARRDAERVK
+505 ERINGRKEEKRLKE
-518 KEAEKYERL
+518 EAEKYRKL
-527 DKKIV
+527 NQKIME
-532 KHLPEAKRYFWE
+532 HLPEVKRYFWE
-544 NKDYMIIPAG
+544 NKDYIIIPAG
-554 RCEELINE
+554 KCEELVTE
-562 GKTLHHCVGAS
+562 GRKLHHCVGAS
-573 TRYMEKMAA
+573 TNYMEKMAE
-582 GESWILFLRKKKELE
+582 GKSWILFLRKKKDIK
-597 KPYYTIEIS
+597 KPYYTVEIC
-606 MEDDKILQ
+606 MEDDRIIQ
-614 WYSEYDRKPDE
+614 WYSEYDRKPDS
-625 KQIKKIL
+625 KKIKKVL
-632 DAFKKSIRQ
+632 DAFKRNVKKS
-641 KPERI
+641 ERI
-646 QIAV
+646 KVAV

>member
-17 EKTSEFVTAVSQVAS
+17 EKTSEFVTAVSQVAN

-46 DVLKARYFADRMT
+46 GVLKARYFADRMT
-59 HACHVDGSWRTCKMY
+59 HACHVDGSWRTCKIY

-102 TKDDN
+102 TKDNN

-114 KNLET
+114 KKLET

-149 LPKDLENWLERK
+149 LPKDLETWLEQK
-161 VFTENYLFMKRK
+161 VFTENYLFMQRK

-185 HKGWKKI
+185 HKSWKKI

-224 VVLQTMRE
+224 VVLQTMGE

-246 AFEKKEI
+246 DFGKKEI

-275 TYQEQDEFCQEFW
+275 TYREQDEFCQEFW
-288 DTNRGNKRFYESYL
+288 DTNRENKRFYESYL

-309 VLPYGKLQHSGLDIL
+309 VLPYGNLQHSGLDIL

-338 TYHRRPWMEYWI
+338 TYHGRSWMEYWI

-358 TEVTR
+358 MEVTGV
-363 IYGMWGNPKYIRTD
+363 YGMWGNPSYIKED
-377 CKKLTENLRLNGN
+377 EKKLSLCLRINGD
-390 RLHRLREIDG
+390 RVYRLRKLDG
-400 GLDALEWLQYEEKRE
+400 GLNALKWLQYEQET
-415 LSGKKIKISR
+415 GKKISQ
-425 ESLEFLSAK
+425 ESLEFLNGRAPEPS
-434 RVDTEDC
+434 DC
-441 QKILNEL
+441 REILKCL

-460 QKTSPNSV
+460 QKIAPSTLLETWN
-468 AQIWADYLKMAQ
+468 DYLRMAAG
-480 NEGLDV
+480 EGMDV
-486 TDDIVRLPKDLKA
+486 NDDIVRLPKDLKA

-505 ERINARRDAERVK
+505 ERINGRKEEKRLKE
-518 KEAEKYERL
+518 EAEKYRKL
-527 DKKIV
+527 NQKIME
-532 KHLPEAKRYFWE
+532 HLPEVKRYFWE
-544 NKDYMIIPAG
+544 NKDYIIIPAG
-554 RCEELINE
+554 KCEELVTE
-562 GKTLHHCVGAS
+562 GRKLHHCVGAS
-573 TRYMEKMAA
+573 TNYMEKMAE
-582 GESWILFLRKKKELE
+582 GKSWILFLRKKEDIK
-597 KPYYTIEIS
+597 KPYYTVEIS
-606 MEDDKILQ
+606 MEDDRIIQ
-614 WYSEYDRKPDE
+614 WYSEYDRKPDS
-625 KQIKKIL
+625 KKIKKVL
-632 DAFKKSIRQ
+632 DAFKRNVKKS
-641 KPERI
+641 ERI
-646 QIAV
+646 KVAV

>member
-17 EKTSEFVTAVSQVAS
+17 EKISEFVTAVSQVAS

-40 IDLFYK
+40 VDLFYK
-46 DVLKARYFADRMT
+46 GVLKARYFADRMT

-102 TKDDN
+102 TKDNN

-114 KNLET
+114 KSLET
-119 YEDDIGRTKYLNAIE
+119 YEDDIGRTKYLDAVE

-149 LPKDLENWLERK
+149 LPKDLETWLEKK
-161 VFTENYLFMKRK
+161 VFTENYLFMQRK

-203 HCGAPVIAS
+203 HCGMPVIAS

-224 VVLQTMRE
+224 VVLQTMGG

-246 AFEKKEI
+246 ASGKKEI

-309 VLPYGKLQHSGLDIL
+309 VLPYGNLQHSGLDIL

-338 TYHRRPWMEYWI
+338 TYGSRPWMEYWI
-350 KAGLYRLA
+350 KGGLYRLA

-363 IYGMWGNPKYIRTD
+363 IYGMWSNPSYIKENE
-377 CKKLTENLRLNGN
+377 KKLSRCLRINGDRVY
-390 RLHRLREIDG
+390 RLKKLDG
-400 GLDALEWLQYEEKRE
+400 GLNALKWLQYEQE
-415 LSGKKIKISR
+415 SGNKISQ
-425 ESLEFLSAK
+425 ESLE
-434 RVDTEDC
+434 
-441 QKILNEL
+441 ILDGRAPEPSECREILKCL

-460 QKTSPNSV
+460 QKIAPSTLIETWN
-468 AQIWADYLKMAQ
+468 DYLRMAAA
-480 NEGLDV
+480 EGMDV
-486 TDDIVRLPKDLKA
+486 NDDIVRLPKDLKA

-505 ERINARRDAERVK
+505 ERINGRKEEKRLKE
-518 KEAEKYERL
+518 EAEKYRKL
-527 DKKIV
+527 NQKIME
-532 KHLPEAKRYFWE
+532 HLPEVKRYFWE

-554 RCEELINE
+554 KCEELVTE
-562 GKTLHHCVGAS
+562 GRKLHHCVGAS
-573 TRYMEKMAA
+573 TNYMEKMAEA
-582 GESWILFLRKKKELE
+582 ESWILFLRKKEDIK

-606 MEDDKILQ
+606 MKDDRIIQ
-614 WYSEYDRKPDE
+614 WYSEYDRKPDS
-625 KQIKKIL
+625 KKIQKVL
-632 DAFKKSIRQ
+632 KTFKDSIK

-646 QIAV
+646 RAAV

>member
-46 DVLKARYFADRMT
+46 GVLKARYFADRMT

-74 NIARICMGKTVLKG
+74 NIARICMGKTVLKS

-102 TKDDN
+102 TKDNN

-149 LPKDLENWLERK
+149 LPKDLETWLEQK
-161 VFTENYLFMKRK
+161 VFTENYLFMQRK

-185 HKGWKKI
+185 HKSWKKI

-224 VVLQTMRE
+224 VVLQTMGE

-246 AFEKKEI
+246 DFGKKEI
-253 EILEDIRAIIP
+253 EILEDIRVIIP

-275 TYQEQDEFCQEFW
+275 TYREQDEFCQEFW
-288 DTNRGNKRFYESYL
+288 DTNRENKRFYESYL

-309 VLPYGKLQHSGLDIL
+309 VLPYGNLQHSGLDIL

-338 TYHRRPWMEYWI
+338 TYHGRSWMEYWI

-358 TEVTR
+358 MEVTGV
-363 IYGMWGNPKYIRTD
+363 YGMWGNPSYIKED
-377 CKKLTENLRLNGN
+377 EKKLSLCLRINGD
-390 RLHRLREIDG
+390 RVYRLRKLDG
-400 GLDALEWLQYEEKRE
+400 GINALKWLQYEQET
-415 LSGKKIKISR
+415 GKKISQ
-425 ESLEFLSAK
+425 ESLEFLNGRAPEPS
-434 RVDTEDC
+434 DC
-441 QKILNEL
+441 REILKCL

-460 QKTSPNSV
+460 QKIAPSTLLETWN
-468 AQIWADYLKMAQ
+468 DYLRMAAG
-480 NEGLDV
+480 EGMDV
-486 TDDIVRLPKDLKA
+486 NDDIVRLPKDLKA

-505 ERINARRDAERVK
+505 ERINGRKEEKRLKE
-518 KEAEKYERL
+518 EAEKYRKL
-527 DKKIV
+527 NQKIME
-532 KHLPEAKRYFWE
+532 HLPEVKRYFWE
-544 NKDYMIIPAG
+544 NKDYIIIPAG
-554 RCEELINE
+554 KCEELVTE
-562 GKTLHHCVGAS
+562 GRKLHHCVGAS
-573 TRYMEKMAA
+573 TNYMEKMAE
-582 GESWILFLRKKKELE
+582 GKSWILFLRKKKDIK
-597 KPYYTIEIS
+597 KPYYTVEIC
-606 MEDDKILQ
+606 MEDDRIIQ
-614 WYSEYDRKPDE
+614 WYSEYDRKPDS
-625 KQIKKIL
+625 KKIKKVL
-632 DAFKKSIRQ
+632 DAFKRNVKKS
-641 KPERI
+641 ERI
-646 QIAV
+646 KVAV

>member
-46 DVLKARYFADRMT
+46 GVLKARYFADRMT

-102 TKDDN
+102 TKDNN

-119 YEDDIGRTKYLNAIE
+119 YENDIGRTKYLNAIE

-149 LPKDLENWLERK
+149 LPKDLETWLEQK
-161 VFTENYLFMKRK
+161 VFTENYLFMQRK

-185 HKGWKKI
+185 HKSWKKI

-224 VVLQTMRE
+224 VVLQTMGE

-246 AFEKKEI
+246 DFGKKEI

-275 TYQEQDEFCQEFW
+275 TYREQDEFCQEFW
-288 DTNRGNKRFYESYL
+288 DTNRENKRFYESYL

-309 VLPYGKLQHSGLDIL
+309 VLPYGNLQHSGLDIL

-338 TYHRRPWMEYWI
+338 TYHGRSWMEYWI

-358 TEVTR
+358 MEVTGV
-363 IYGMWGNPKYIRTD
+363 YGMWGNPSYIKED
-377 CKKLTENLRLNGN
+377 EKKLSLCLRINGD
-390 RLHRLREIDG
+390 RVYRLRKLDG
-400 GLDALEWLQYEEKRE
+400 GLNALKWLQYEQET
-415 LSGKKIKISR
+415 GKKISQ
-425 ESLEFLSAK
+425 ESLEFLNGRAPEPS
-434 RVDTEDC
+434 DC
-441 QKILNEL
+441 REILKCL

-460 QKTSPNSV
+460 QKIAPSTLLETWN
-468 AQIWADYLKMAQ
+468 DYLRMAAG
-480 NEGLDV
+480 EGMDV
-486 TDDIVRLPKDLKA
+486 NDDIVRLPKDLKA

-505 ERINARRDAERVK
+505 ERINGRKEEKRLKE
-518 KEAEKYERL
+518 EAEKYRKL
-527 DKKIV
+527 NQKIME
-532 KHLPEAKRYFWE
+532 HLPEVKRYFWE
-544 NKDYMIIPAG
+544 NKDYIIIPAG
-554 RCEELINE
+554 KCEELVTE
-562 GKTLHHCVGAS
+562 GRKLHHCVGAS
-573 TRYMEKMAA
+573 TNYMEKMAE
-582 GESWILFLRKKKELE
+582 GKSWILFLRKKEDIK
-597 KPYYTIEIS
+597 KPYYTVEIS
-606 MEDDKILQ
+606 MEDDRIIQ
-614 WYSEYDRKPDE
+614 WYSEYDRKPDS
-625 KQIKKIL
+625 KKIKKVL
-632 DAFKKSIRQ
+632 DAFKRNVKKS
-641 KPERI
+641 ERI
-646 QIAV
+646 KVAV

>member
-11 PEQEAP
+11 QEQEAP

-46 DVLKARYFADRMT
+46 GVLKARYFADRMT

-102 TKDDN
+102 TKDNN

-119 YEDDIGRTKYLNAIE
+119 YEEDIGRTKYLNAIE

-149 LPKDLENWLERK
+149 LPKDLETWLEQK
-161 VFTENYLFMKRK
+161 VFTENYLYMQRK

-185 HKGWKKI
+185 HKSWKKI

-224 VVLQTMRE
+224 VVLQTMGE

-246 AFEKKEI
+246 DFGKKEI
-253 EILEDIRAIIP
+253 EILEDIRVIIP

-275 TYQEQDEFCQEFW
+275 TYREQDEFCQEFW
-288 DTNRGNKRFYESYL
+288 DTNRENKRFYESYL

-309 VLPYGKLQHSGLDIL
+309 VLPYGNLQHSGLDIL

-338 TYHRRPWMEYWI
+338 TYHGRSWMEYWI

-358 TEVTR
+358 MEVTGV
-363 IYGMWGNPKYIRTD
+363 YGMWGNPSYIKED
-377 CKKLTENLRLNGN
+377 EKKLSLCLRINGD
-390 RLHRLREIDG
+390 RVYRLRKLDG
-400 GLDALEWLQYEEKRE
+400 GLNALKWLQYEQET
-415 LSGKKIKISR
+415 GKKISQ
-425 ESLEFLSAK
+425 ESLEFLNGRAPEPS
-434 RVDTEDC
+434 DC
-441 QKILNEL
+441 REILKCL

-460 QKTSPNSV
+460 QKIAPSTLLETWN
-468 AQIWADYLKMAQ
+468 DYLRMAAG
-480 NEGLDV
+480 EGMDV
-486 TDDIVRLPKDLKA
+486 NDDIVRLPKDLKA

-505 ERINARRDAERVK
+505 ERINGRKEEKRLKE
-518 KEAEKYERL
+518 EAEKYRKL
-527 DKKIV
+527 NQKIME
-532 KHLPEAKRYFWE
+532 HLPEVKRYFWE
-544 NKDYMIIPAG
+544 NKDYIIIPAG
-554 RCEELINE
+554 KCEELVTE
-562 GKTLHHCVGAS
+562 GRKLHHCVGAS
-573 TRYMEKMAA
+573 TNYMEKMAE
-582 GESWILFLRKKKELE
+582 GKSWILFLRKKEDIK
-597 KPYYTIEIS
+597 KPYYTVEIS
-606 MEDDKILQ
+606 MEDDRIIQ
-614 WYSEYDRKPDE
+614 WYSEYDRKPDS
-625 KQIKKIL
+625 KKIKKVL
-632 DAFKKSIRQ
+632 DAFKRNVKKS
-641 KPERI
+641 ERI
-646 QIAV
+646 KVAV

>member
-17 EKTSEFVTAVSQVAS
+17 EKTSEFVTAVSQVAN

-46 DVLKARYFADRMT
+46 GVLKARYFADRMT
-59 HACHVDGSWRTCKMY
+59 HACHVDGSWRTCKIY

-88 NETYFHHD
+88 NEPYFHHD

-102 TKDDN
+102 TKDNN

-114 KNLET
+114 KKLET

-149 LPKDLENWLERK
+149 LPKDLETWLEQK
-161 VFTENYLFMKRK
+161 VFTENYLFMQRK

-185 HKGWKKI
+185 HKSWKKI

-224 VVLQTMRE
+224 VVLQTMGE

-246 AFEKKEI
+246 DFGKKEI

-275 TYQEQDEFCQEFW
+275 TYREQDEFCQEFW
-288 DTNRGNKRFYESYL
+288 DTNRENKRFYESYL

-309 VLPYGKLQHSGLDIL
+309 VLPYGNLQHSGLDIL

-338 TYHRRPWMEYWI
+338 TYHGRSWMEYWI

-358 TEVTR
+358 MEVTGV
-363 IYGMWGNPKYIRTD
+363 YGMWGNPSYIKED
-377 CKKLTENLRLNGN
+377 EKKLSLCLRINGD
-390 RLHRLREIDG
+390 RVYRLRKLDG
-400 GLDALEWLQYEEKRE
+400 GLNALKWLQYEQET
-415 LSGKKIKISR
+415 GKKISQ
-425 ESLEFLSAK
+425 ESLEFLNGRAPEPS
-434 RVDTEDC
+434 DC
-441 QKILNEL
+441 REILKCL

-460 QKTSPNSV
+460 QKIAPSTLLETWN
-468 AQIWADYLKMAQ
+468 DYLRMAAG
-480 NEGLDV
+480 EGMDV
-486 TDDIVRLPKDLKA
+486 NDDIVRLPKDLKA

-505 ERINARRDAERVK
+505 ERINGRKEEKRLKE
-518 KEAEKYERL
+518 EAEKYRKL
-527 DKKIV
+527 NQKIME
-532 KHLPEAKRYFWE
+532 HLPEVKRYFWE
-544 NKDYMIIPAG
+544 NKDYIIIPAG
-554 RCEELINE
+554 KCEELVTE
-562 GKTLHHCVGAS
+562 GRKLHHCVGAS
-573 TRYMEKMAA
+573 TNYMEKMAE
-582 GESWILFLRKKKELE
+582 GKSWILFLRKKEDIK
-597 KPYYTIEIS
+597 KPYYTVEIS
-606 MEDDKILQ
+606 MEDDRIIQ
-614 WYSEYDRKPDE
+614 WYSEYDRKPDS
-625 KQIKKIL
+625 KKIKKVL
-632 DAFKKSIRQ
+632 DAFKRNVKKS
-641 KPERI
+641 ERI
-646 QIAV
+646 KVAV

>member
-11 PEQEAP
+11 LEQEAP

-46 DVLKARYFADRMT
+46 GVLKARYFADRMT

-102 TKDDN
+102 TKDNN

-119 YEDDIGRTKYLNAIE
+119 YEDDIDRTKYLNAIE

-149 LPKDLENWLERK
+149 LPKDLETWLEQK
-161 VFTENYLFMKRK
+161 VFTENYLFMQRK

-185 HKGWKKI
+185 HKSWKKI

-212 LRNGMIQRREPV
+212 LRNGMIQKREPV
-224 VVLQTMRE
+224 VVLQTMGE

-246 AFEKKEI
+246 DFGKKEI
-253 EILEDIRAIIP
+253 EILEDIRVIIP

-275 TYQEQDEFCQEFW
+275 TYREQDEFCQEFW
-288 DTNRGNKRFYESYL
+288 DTNRENKRFYESYL

-309 VLPYGKLQHSGLDIL
+309 VLPYGNLQHSGLDIL

-338 TYHRRPWMEYWI
+338 TYHGRSWMEYWI

-358 TEVTR
+358 MEVTGV
-363 IYGMWGNPKYIRTD
+363 YGMWGNPSYIKED
-377 CKKLTENLRLNGN
+377 EKKLSLCLRINGD
-390 RLHRLREIDG
+390 RVYRLRKLDG
-400 GLDALEWLQYEEKRE
+400 GINALKWLQYEQET
-415 LSGKKIKISR
+415 GKKITQ
-425 ESLEFLSAK
+425 ESLEFLNGRAPEPS
-434 RVDTEDC
+434 DC
-441 QKILNEL
+441 REILKCL

-460 QKTSPNSV
+460 QKIAPSTLLETWN
-468 AQIWADYLKMAQ
+468 DYLRMAAG
-480 NEGLDV
+480 EGMDV
-486 TDDIVRLPKDLKA
+486 NDDIVRLPKDLKA

-505 ERINARRDAERVK
+505 ERINGRKEEKRLKE
-518 KEAEKYERL
+518 EAEKYRKL
-527 DKKIV
+527 NQKIME
-532 KHLPEAKRYFWE
+532 HLPEVKRYFWE
-544 NKDYMIIPAG
+544 NKDYIIIPAG
-554 RCEELINE
+554 KCEELVTE
-562 GKTLHHCVGAS
+562 GRKLHHCVGAS
-573 TRYMEKMAA
+573 TNYMEKMAE
-582 GESWILFLRKKKELE
+582 GKSWILFLRKKEDIK
-597 KPYYTIEIS
+597 KPYYTVEIS
-606 MEDDKILQ
+606 MEDDRIIQ
-614 WYSEYDRKPDE
+614 WYSEYDRKPDS
-625 KQIKKIL
+625 KKIKKVL
-632 DAFKKSIRQ
+632 DAFKRNVKKS
-641 KPERI
+641 ERI
-646 QIAV
+646 KVAV

>member
-46 DVLKARYFADRMT
+46 GVLKARYFADRMT
-59 HACHVDGSWRTCKMY
+59 HACHVDGSWRTCKIY

-102 TKDDN
+102 TKDNN

-114 KNLET
+114 KKLET

-149 LPKDLENWLERK
+149 LPKDLETWLEQK
-161 VFTENYLFMKRK
+161 VFTENYLFMQRK

-185 HKGWKKI
+185 HKSWKKI

-224 VVLQTMRE
+224 VVLQTMGE

-246 AFEKKEI
+246 DFGKKEI

-275 TYQEQDEFCQEFW
+275 TYREQDEFCQEFW
-288 DTNRGNKRFYESYL
+288 DTNRENKRFYESYL

-309 VLPYGKLQHSGLDIL
+309 VLPYGNLQHSGLDIL

-338 TYHRRPWMEYWI
+338 TYHGRSWMEYWI

-358 TEVTR
+358 MEVTGV
-363 IYGMWGNPKYIRTD
+363 YGMWGNPSYIKED
-377 CKKLTENLRLNGN
+377 EKKLSLCLRINGD
-390 RLHRLREIDG
+390 RVYRLRKLDG
-400 GLDALEWLQYEEKRE
+400 GLNALKWLQYEQET
-415 LSGKKIKISR
+415 GKKISQ
-425 ESLEFLSAK
+425 ESLEFLNGRAPEPS
-434 RVDTEDC
+434 DC
-441 QKILNEL
+441 REILKCL

-460 QKTSPNSV
+460 QKIAPSTLLETWN
-468 AQIWADYLKMAQ
+468 DYLRMAAG
-480 NEGLDV
+480 EGMDV
-486 TDDIVRLPKDLKA
+486 NDDIVRLPKDLKA

-505 ERINARRDAERVK
+505 ERINGRKEEKRLKE
-518 KEAEKYERL
+518 EAEKYRKL
-527 DKKIV
+527 NQKIME
-532 KHLPEAKRYFWE
+532 HLPEVKRYFWE
-544 NKDYMIIPAG
+544 NKDYIIIPAG
-554 RCEELINE
+554 KCEELVTE
-562 GKTLHHCVGAS
+562 GRKLHHCVGAS
-573 TRYMEKMAA
+573 TNYMEKMAE
-582 GESWILFLRKKKELE
+582 GKSWILFLRKKEDIK
-597 KPYYTIEIS
+597 KPYYTVEIS
-606 MEDDKILQ
+606 MEDDRIIQ
-614 WYSEYDRKPDE
+614 WYSEYDRKPDS
-625 KQIKKIL
+625 KKIKKVL
-632 DAFKKSIRQ
+632 KTFKDSIK

-646 QIAV
+646 RVAV

>member
-46 DVLKARYFADRMT
+46 GVLKARYFADRMT

-102 TKDDN
+102 TKDNN

-149 LPKDLENWLERK
+149 LPKDLETWLEQK
-161 VFTENYLFMKRK
+161 VFTENYLFMQRK

-185 HKGWKKI
+185 HKSWKKI

-212 LRNGMIQRREPV
+212 LRNGMIQKREPV
-224 VVLQTMRE
+224 VVLQTMGE

-246 AFEKKEI
+246 DFGKKEI

-275 TYQEQDEFCQEFW
+275 TYREQDEFCQEFW
-288 DTNRGNKRFYESYL
+288 DTNRENKRFYESYL

-309 VLPYGKLQHSGLDIL
+309 VLPYGNLQHSGLDIL

-338 TYHRRPWMEYWI
+338 TYHGRSWMEYWI

-358 TEVTR
+358 MEVTGV
-363 IYGMWGNPKYIRTD
+363 YGMWGNPSYIKED
-377 CKKLTENLRLNGN
+377 EKKLSLCLRINGD
-390 RLHRLREIDG
+390 RVYRLRKLDG
-400 GLDALEWLQYEEKRE
+400 GINALKWLQYEQET
-415 LSGKKIKISR
+415 GKKITQ
-425 ESLEFLSAK
+425 ESLEFLNGRAPEPS
-434 RVDTEDC
+434 DC
-441 QKILNEL
+441 REILKCL

-460 QKTSPNSV
+460 QKIAPSTLLETWN
-468 AQIWADYLKMAQ
+468 DYLRMAAG
-480 NEGLDV
+480 EGMDV
-486 TDDIVRLPKDLKA
+486 NDDIVRLPKDLKA
-499 RHDELV
+499 SHDELV
-505 ERINARRDAERVK
+505 ERINGRKEEKRLKE
-518 KEAEKYERL
+518 EAEKYRKL
-527 DKKIV
+527 NQKIME
-532 KHLPEAKRYFWE
+532 HLPEVKRYFWE
-544 NKDYMIIPAG
+544 NKDYIIIPAG
-554 RCEELINE
+554 KCEELVTE
-562 GKTLHHCVGAS
+562 GRKLHHCVGAS
-573 TRYMEKMAA
+573 TNYMEKMAE
-582 GESWILFLRKKKELE
+582 GKSWILFLRKKEDIK
-597 KPYYTIEIS
+597 KPYYTVEIS
-606 MEDDKILQ
+606 MEDDRIIQ
-614 WYSEYDRKPDE
+614 WYSEYDRKPDS
-625 KQIKKIL
+625 KKIKKVL
-632 DAFKKSIRQ
+632 DAFKRNVKKS
-641 KPERI
+641 ERI
-646 QIAV
+646 KVAV

>member
-17 EKTSEFVTAVSQVAS
+17 EKTSEFVTAVSQVAN

-46 DVLKARYFADRMT
+46 GVLKARYFADRMT
-59 HACHVDGSWRTCKMY
+59 HACHVDGSWRTCKIY

-102 TKDDN
+102 TKDNN

-114 KNLET
+114 KKLET

-149 LPKDLENWLERK
+149 LPKDLETWLEQK
-161 VFTENYLFMKRK
+161 VFTENYLFMQRK

-185 HKGWKKI
+185 HKSWKKI

-224 VVLQTMRE
+224 VVLQTMGE

-246 AFEKKEI
+246 DFGKKEI

-275 TYQEQDEFCQEFW
+275 TYREQDEFCQEFW
-288 DTNRGNKRFYESYL
+288 DTNRENKRFYESYL

-309 VLPYGKLQHSGLDIL
+309 VLPYGNLQHSGLDIL

-338 TYHRRPWMEYWI
+338 TYHGRSWMEYWI

-358 TEVTR
+358 MEVTGV
-363 IYGMWGNPKYIRTD
+363 YGMWGNPSYIKED
-377 CKKLTENLRLNGN
+377 EKKLSLCLRINGD
-390 RLHRLREIDG
+390 RVYRLRKLDG
-400 GLDALEWLQYEEKRE
+400 GLNALKWLQYEQET
-415 LSGKKIKISR
+415 GKKISQ
-425 ESLEFLSAK
+425 ESLEFLNGRAPEPSNC
-434 RVDTEDC
+434 RE
-441 QKILNEL
+441 ILKCL

-460 QKTSPNSV
+460 QKIAPSTLLETWN
-468 AQIWADYLKMAQ
+468 DYLRMAAG
-480 NEGLDV
+480 EGMDV
-486 TDDIVRLPKDLKA
+486 NDDIVRLPKDLKA

-505 ERINARRDAERVK
+505 ERINGRKEEKRLKE
-518 KEAEKYERL
+518 EAEKYRKL
-527 DKKIV
+527 NQKIME
-532 KHLPEAKRYFWE
+532 HLPEVKRYFWE
-544 NKDYMIIPAG
+544 NKDYIIIPAG
-554 RCEELINE
+554 KCEELVTE
-562 GKTLHHCVGAS
+562 GRKLHHCVGAS
-573 TRYMEKMAA
+573 TNYMEKMAE
-582 GESWILFLRKKKELE
+582 GKSWILFLRKKEDIK
-597 KPYYTIEIS
+597 KPYYTVEIS
-606 MEDDKILQ
+606 MEDDRIIQ
-614 WYSEYDRKPDE
+614 WYSEYDRKPDS
-625 KQIKKIL
+625 KKIKKVL
-632 DAFKKSIRQ
+632 DAFKRNVKKS
-641 KPERI
+641 ERI
-646 QIAV
+646 KVAV

>member
-46 DVLKARYFADRMT
+46 GVLKARYFADRMT

-74 NIARICMGKTVLKG
+74 NIARICMGKTVLKS

-102 TKDDN
+102 TKDNN

-149 LPKDLENWLERK
+149 LPKDLETWLEQK
-161 VFTENYLFMKRK
+161 VFTENYLFMQRK

-185 HKGWKKI
+185 HKSWKKI

-224 VVLQTMRE
+224 VVLQTMGE

-246 AFEKKEI
+246 DFGKKEI
-253 EILEDIRAIIP
+253 EILEDIRVIIP

-275 TYQEQDEFCQEFW
+275 TYREQDEFCQEFW
-288 DTNRGNKRFYESYL
+288 DTNRENKRFYESYL

-309 VLPYGKLQHSGLDIL
+309 VLPYGNLQHSGLDIL

-338 TYHRRPWMEYWI
+338 TYHGRSWMEYWI

-358 TEVTR
+358 MEVTGV
-363 IYGMWGNPKYIRTD
+363 YGMWGNPSYIKED
-377 CKKLTENLRLNGN
+377 EKKLSLCLRINGD
-390 RLHRLREIDG
+390 RVYRLRKLDG
-400 GLDALEWLQYEEKRE
+400 GINALKWLQYEQET
-415 LSGKKIKISR
+415 GKKISQ
-425 ESLEFLSAK
+425 ESLEFLNGRAPEPS
-434 RVDTEDC
+434 DC
-441 QKILNEL
+441 REILKCL

-460 QKTSPNSV
+460 QKIAPSTLLETWN
-468 AQIWADYLKMAQ
+468 DYLRMAAG
-480 NEGLDV
+480 EGMDV
-486 TDDIVRLPKDLKA
+486 NDDIVRLPKDLKA

-505 ERINARRDAERVK
+505 ERINGRKEEKRLKE
-518 KEAEKYERL
+518 EAEKYRKL
-527 DKKIV
+527 NQKIME
-532 KHLPEAKRYFWE
+532 HLPEVKRYFWE
-544 NKDYMIIPAG
+544 NKDYIIIPAG
-554 RCEELINE
+554 KCEELVTE
-562 GKTLHHCVGAS
+562 GRKLHHCVGAS
-573 TRYMEKMAA
+573 TNYMEKMAE
-582 GESWILFLRKKKELE
+582 GKSWILFLRKKKDIK
-597 KPYYTIEIS
+597 KPYYTVEIS
-606 MEDDKILQ
+606 MEDDRIIQ
-614 WYSEYDRKPDE
+614 WYSEYDRKPDS
-625 KQIKKIL
+625 KKIQKVL
-632 DAFKKSIRQ
+632 KTFKDSIK

-646 QIAV
+646 RVAV

>member
-46 DVLKARYFADRMT
+46 GVLKARYFADRMT

-102 TKDDN
+102 TKDNN

-149 LPKDLENWLERK
+149 LPKDLETWLEQK
-161 VFTENYLFMKRK
+161 VFTENYLFMQRK

-185 HKGWKKI
+185 HKSWKKI

-212 LRNGMIQRREPV
+212 LRNGMIQKREPV
-224 VVLQTMRE
+224 VVLQTMGE

-246 AFEKKEI
+246 DFGKKEI

-275 TYQEQDEFCQEFW
+275 TYREQDEFCQKFW
-288 DTNRGNKRFYESYL
+288 DTNRENKRFYESYL

-309 VLPYGKLQHSGLDIL
+309 VLPYGNLQHSGLDIL

-338 TYHRRPWMEYWI
+338 TYHGRSWMEYWI
-350 KAGLYRLA
+350 KAGLYRL
-358 TEVTR
+358 TIEVTGVYR
-363 IYGMWGNPKYIRTD
+363 MWGNPSYIKED
-377 CKKLTENLRLNGN
+377 EKKLSLCLRINGD
-390 RLHRLREIDG
+390 RVYRLRKLDG
-400 GLDALEWLQYEEKRE
+400 GINALKWLQYEQET
-415 LSGKKIKISR
+415 GKKITQ
-425 ESLEFLSAK
+425 ESLEFLNGRDPEPS
-434 RVDTEDC
+434 DC
-441 QKILNEL
+441 REILKCL

-460 QKTSPNSV
+460 QKIAPSTLLETWN
-468 AQIWADYLKMAQ
+468 DYLRMAAG
-480 NEGLDV
+480 EGMDV
-486 TDDIVRLPKDLKA
+486 NDDIVRLPKDLKA

-505 ERINARRDAERVK
+505 ERINRRKEEKRLK
-518 KEAEKYERL
+518 EEAEKYRKL
-527 DKKIV
+527 NQKIME
-532 KHLPEAKRYFWE
+532 HLPEVKRYFWE
-544 NKDYMIIPAG
+544 NKDYIIIPAG
-554 RCEELINE
+554 KCEELVTE
-562 GKTLHHCVGAS
+562 GRKLHHCVGAS
-573 TRYMEKMAA
+573 TNYMEKMAE
-582 GESWILFLRKKKELE
+582 GKSWILFLRKKEDIK
-597 KPYYTIEIS
+597 KPYYTVEIS
-606 MEDDKILQ
+606 MEDDRIIQ
-614 WYSEYDRKPDE
+614 WYSEYDRKPDS
-625 KQIKKIL
+625 KKIKKVL
-632 DAFKKSIRQ
+632 DAFKRNVKKS
-641 KPERI
+641 ERI
-646 QIAV
+646 KVAV

>member
-46 DVLKARYFADRMT
+46 GVLKARYFADRMT

-74 NIARICMGKTVLKG
+74 NIDRICMGKTVLKG

-102 TKDDN
+102 TKDNN

-119 YEDDIGRTKYLNAIE
+119 YENDIGRTKYLNAIE

-149 LPKDLENWLERK
+149 LPKDLETWLEQK
-161 VFTENYLFMKRK
+161 VFTENYLFMQRK

-185 HKGWKKI
+185 HKSWKKI

-224 VVLQTMRE
+224 VVLQTMGE

-246 AFEKKEI
+246 DFGKKEI

-275 TYQEQDEFCQEFW
+275 TYREQDEFCQEFW
-288 DTNRGNKRFYESYL
+288 DTNRENKRFYESYL

-309 VLPYGKLQHSGLDIL
+309 VLPYGNLQHSGLDIL

-338 TYHRRPWMEYWI
+338 TYHGRSWMEYWI

-358 TEVTR
+358 MEVTGV
-363 IYGMWGNPKYIRTD
+363 YGMWGNPSYIKED
-377 CKKLTENLRLNGN
+377 EKKLSLCLRINGD
-390 RLHRLREIDG
+390 RVYRLRKLDG
-400 GLDALEWLQYEEKRE
+400 GLNALKWLQYEQET
-415 LSGKKIKISR
+415 GKKISQ
-425 ESLEFLSAK
+425 ESLEFLNGRAPEPS
-434 RVDTEDC
+434 DC
-441 QKILNEL
+441 REILKCL

-460 QKTSPNSV
+460 QKIAPSTLLETWN
-468 AQIWADYLKMAQ
+468 DYLRMAAG
-480 NEGLDV
+480 EGMDV
-486 TDDIVRLPKDLKA
+486 NDDIVRLPKDLKA

-505 ERINARRDAERVK
+505 ERINGRKEEKRLKE
-518 KEAEKYERL
+518 EAEKYRKL
-527 DKKIV
+527 NQKIME
-532 KHLPEAKRYFWE
+532 HLPEVKRYFWE
-544 NKDYMIIPAG
+544 NKDYIIIPAG
-554 RCEELINE
+554 KCEELVTE
-562 GKTLHHCVGAS
+562 GRKLHHCVGAS
-573 TRYMEKMAA
+573 TNYMEKMAE
-582 GESWILFLRKKKELE
+582 GKSWILFLRKKEDIK
-597 KPYYTIEIS
+597 KPYYTVEIS
-606 MEDDKILQ
+606 MEDDRIIQ
-614 WYSEYDRKPDE
+614 WYSEYDRKPDS
-625 KQIKKIL
+625 KKIKKVL
-632 DAFKKSIRQ
+632 DAFKRNVKKS
-641 KPERI
+641 ERI
-646 QIAV
+646 KVAV

>member
-46 DVLKARYFADRMT
+46 GVLKARYFADRMT

-102 TKDDN
+102 TKDNN

-149 LPKDLENWLERK
+149 LPKDLETWLERK

-178 YVCTSCG
+178 YVCTSCW

-212 LRNGMIQRREPV
+212 FRNGMIQRREPV
-224 VVLQTMRE
+224 VVLQTMGE

-246 AFEKKEI
+246 DFGKKEI

-275 TYQEQDEFCQEFW
+275 TYREQDEFCQEFW
-288 DTNRGNKRFYESYL
+288 DTNRENKRFYESYL

-309 VLPYGKLQHSGLDIL
+309 VLPYGNLQHSGLDIL

-338 TYHRRPWMEYWI
+338 TYHGRSWMEYWI

-358 TEVTR
+358 MEVTGV
-363 IYGMWGNPKYIRTD
+363 YGMWGNPSYIKED
-377 CKKLTENLRLNGN
+377 EKKLSLCLRINGD
-390 RLHRLREIDG
+390 RVYRLRKLDG
-400 GLDALEWLQYEEKRE
+400 GLNALKWLQYEQET
-415 LSGKKIKISR
+415 GKKISQ
-425 ESLEFLSAK
+425 ESLEFLNGRAPEPS
-434 RVDTEDC
+434 DC
-441 QKILNEL
+441 REILKCL

-460 QKTSPNSV
+460 QKIAPSTLLETWN
-468 AQIWADYLKMAQ
+468 DYLRMAAG
-480 NEGLDV
+480 EGMDV
-486 TDDIVRLPKDLKA
+486 NDDIVRLPKDLKA

-505 ERINARRDAERVK
+505 ERINGRKEEKRLKE
-518 KEAEKYERL
+518 EAEKYRKL
-527 DKKIV
+527 NQKIME
-532 KHLPEAKRYFWE
+532 HLPEVKRYFWE
-544 NKDYMIIPAG
+544 NKDYIIIPAG
-554 RCEELINE
+554 KCEELVTE
-562 GKTLHHCVGAS
+562 GRKLHHCVGAS
-573 TRYMEKMAA
+573 TNYMEKMAE
-582 GESWILFLRKKKELE
+582 GKSWILFLRKKEDIK
-597 KPYYTIEIS
+597 KPYYTVEIS
-606 MEDDKILQ
+606 MEDDRIIQ
-614 WYSEYDRKPDE
+614 WYSEYDRKPDS
-625 KQIKKIL
+625 KKIKKVL
-632 DAFKKSIRQ
+632 KTFKDSIK

-646 QIAV
+646 RVAV

>member
-11 PEQEAP
+11 QEQEAP

-46 DVLKARYFADRMT
+46 GVLKARYFADRMT

-102 TKDDN
+102 TKDNN

-119 YEDDIGRTKYLNAIE
+119 YEEDIGRTKYLNAIE

-149 LPKDLENWLERK
+149 LPKDLETWLEQK
-161 VFTENYLFMKRK
+161 VFTENYLYMQRK

-185 HKGWKKI
+185 HKSWKKI

-224 VVLQTMRE
+224 VVLQTMGE

-246 AFEKKEI
+246 DFGKKEI
-253 EILEDIRAIIP
+253 EILEDIRVIIP

-275 TYQEQDEFCQEFW
+275 TYREQDEFCQEFW
-288 DTNRGNKRFYESYL
+288 DTNRENKRFYESYL

-309 VLPYGKLQHSGLDIL
+309 VLPYGNLQHSGLDIL

-338 TYHRRPWMEYWI
+338 TYHGRSWMEYWI

-358 TEVTR
+358 MEVTGV
-363 IYGMWGNPKYIRTD
+363 YGMRGNPSYIKED
-377 CKKLTENLRLNGN
+377 EKKLSLCLRINGD
-390 RLHRLREIDG
+390 RVYRLRKLDG
-400 GLDALEWLQYEEKRE
+400 GINALKWLQYEQET
-415 LSGKKIKISR
+415 GKKISQ
-425 ESLEFLSAK
+425 ESLEFLNGRAPEPS
-434 RVDTEDC
+434 DC
-441 QKILNEL
+441 REILKCL

-460 QKTSPNSV
+460 QKIAPSTLLETWN
-468 AQIWADYLKMAQ
+468 DYLRMAAG
-480 NEGLDV
+480 EGMDV
-486 TDDIVRLPKDLKA
+486 NDDIVRLPKDLKA

-505 ERINARRDAERVK
+505 ERINGRKEEKRLKE
-518 KEAEKYERL
+518 EAEKYRKL
-527 DKKIV
+527 NQKIME
-532 KHLPEAKRYFWE
+532 HLPEVKRYFWE
-544 NKDYMIIPAG
+544 NKDYIIIPAG
-554 RCEELINE
+554 KCEELVTE
-562 GKTLHHCVGAS
+562 GRKLHHCVGAS
-573 TRYMEKMAA
+573 TNYMEKMAE
-582 GESWILFLRKKKELE
+582 GKSWILFLRKKKDIK
-597 KPYYTIEIS
+597 KPYYTVEIC
-606 MEDDKILQ
+606 MEDDRIIQ
-614 WYSEYDRKPDE
+614 WYSEYDRKPDS
-625 KQIKKIL
+625 KKIKKVL
-632 DAFKKSIRQ
+632 DAFKRNVKKS
-641 KPERI
+641 ERI
-646 QIAV
+646 KVAV

>member
-46 DVLKARYFADRMT
+46 GVLKARYFADRMT

-102 TKDDN
+102 TKDNN

-119 YEDDIGRTKYLNAIE
+119 YENDIGQTKYLNAIE

-149 LPKDLENWLERK
+149 LPKDLETWLEQK
-161 VFTENYLFMKRK
+161 VFTENYLYMQRK

-224 VVLQTMRE
+224 VVLQTMGE

-246 AFEKKEI
+246 DFGKKEI

-275 TYQEQDEFCQEFW
+275 TYREQDEFCQKFW
-288 DTNRGNKRFYESYL
+288 DTNRENKRFYESYL

-309 VLPYGKLQHSGLDIL
+309 VLPYGNLQHSGLDIL

-338 TYHRRPWMEYWI
+338 TYHGRSWMEYWI

-358 TEVTR
+358 MEVTR
-363 IYGMWGNPKYIRTD
+363 LSGMWGNPSYIKED
-377 CKKLTENLRLNGN
+377 EKKLSLCLRINGD
-390 RLHRLREIDG
+390 RVYRLRKLDG
-400 GLDALEWLQYEEKRE
+400 GLNALKWLQYEQET
-415 LSGKKIKISR
+415 GKKISQ
-425 ESLEFLSAK
+425 ESLEFLNGRAPEPS
-434 RVDTEDC
+434 DC
-441 QKILNEL
+441 REILKCL

-460 QKTSPNSV
+460 QKIAPSTLLETWN
-468 AQIWADYLKMAQ
+468 DYLRMAAG
-480 NEGLDV
+480 EGMDV
-486 TDDIVRLPKDLKA
+486 NDDIVRLPKDLKA

-505 ERINARRDAERVK
+505 ERINGRKEEKRLKE
-518 KEAEKYERL
+518 EAEKYRKL
-527 DKKIV
+527 NQKIME
-532 KHLPEAKRYFWE
+532 HLPEVKRYFWE
-544 NKDYMIIPAG
+544 NKDYIIIPAG
-554 RCEELINE
+554 KCEELVTE
-562 GKTLHHCVGAS
+562 GRKLHHCVGAS
-573 TRYMEKMAA
+573 TNYMEKMAE
-582 GESWILFLRKKKELE
+582 GKSWILFLRKKEDIK
-597 KPYYTIEIS
+597 KPYYTVEIS
-606 MEDDKILQ
+606 MEDDRIIQ
-614 WYSEYDRKPDE
+614 WYSEYDRKPDS
-625 KQIKKIL
+625 KKIKKVL
-632 DAFKKSIRQ
+632 KTFKDSIK

-646 QIAV
+646 RVAV